1 MKALLTL
8 TTIVLISVSAQ
19 AGSWGFTLGNG
30 AGFYYGNQNN
40 QNNCGRSYRQP
51 RHQVYYPS
59 ENVYVTPPVYVKRDL
74 YQPPVIMQRV
84 VRNSPCGYSSRQII
98 SRPSRGG
105 YENRW

>member
-8 TTIVLISVSAQ
+8 TTIVLISISAQ

-40 QNNCGRSYRQP
+40 CERSYRQP

-59 ENVYVTPPVYVKRDL
+59 ENVYVTPAVYIKRDI
-74 YQPPVIMQRV
+74 YQPPVVMQRV
-84 VRNSPCGYSSRQII
+84 VRNSPYGYSSQQII
-98 SRPSRGG
+98 SRPSCGG
-105 YENRW
+105 YQNRW